1 MTMWNEKDHPRDER
15 GRFIEKVARAEW
27 ALRLSVD
34 ELKQALIMPLQP
46 LLPDTIPLPDEQLPR
61 SIGAKWENADI
72 FMPDG
77 SIAHF
82 VEGTKLQNKEV
93 FAGKGCR
100 RKIDIVDRL
109 VSKYPGSN
117 ADAWQKVKG
126 IAYIELPTGEILHA
140 EIHWFEEP
148 TVGRIGTKYKRTVD

>member
-1 MTMWNEKDHPRDER
+1 MWNEKDHPRDEL
-15 GRFIEKVARAEW
+15 GRFVEKVVRAEW

-34 ELKQALIMPLQP
+34 ELKQALAVQLQP

-61 SIGAKWENADI
+61 SVGAKWENADI

-82 VEGTKLQNKEV
+82 VEGTKLQDKEV

-100 RKIDIVDRL
+100 RKIDVIDHL
-109 VSKYPGSN
+109 VSKYPGSD
-117 ADAWQKVKG
+117 ADEWQKVKA
-126 IAYIELPTGEILHA
+126 IATIVWKDVSDQA
-140 EIHWFEEP
+140 EIHWYEEA
-148 TVGRIGTKYKRTVD
+148 TIGKIDFKFKRWKP

>member
-1 MTMWNEKDHPRDER
+1 MWNEKDHPRDGL
-15 GRFIEKVARAEW
+15 GRFVEKVVRAEW

-34 ELKQALIMPLQP
+34 ELKQALTVQLQP

-61 SIGAKWENADI
+61 SVGAKWENADI

-82 VEGTKLQNKEV
+82 VEGTKLQDKEV

-100 RKIDIVDRL
+100 RKIDVIDRL
-109 VSKYPGSN
+109 VSKYPGSA
-117 ADAWQKVKG
+117 ADEWQKVKATAT
-126 IAYIELPTGEILHA
+126 IVWRDVSDQA
-140 EIHWFEEP
+140 EIHWYEEA
-148 TVGRIGTKYKRTVD
+148 TIGKIDFKFKRWKS

>member
-1 MTMWNEKDHPRDER
+1 MWNEKDHPRDEL
-15 GRFIEKVARAEW
+15 GRFVEKVVRAEW

-34 ELKQALIMPLQP
+34 ELKQALAVQLQP

-61 SIGAKWENADI
+61 SVGAKWENADI

-82 VEGTKLQNKEV
+82 VEGTKLQDKEV

-100 RKIDIVDRL
+100 RKIDVIDRL
-109 VSKYPGSN
+109 VSKYPGSD
-117 ADAWQKVKG
+117 ADEWQKVKATAT
-126 IAYIELPTGEILHA
+126 IVWKDVSDQA
-140 EIHWFEEP
+140 EIHWYEEA
-148 TVGRIGTKYKRTVD
+148 TIGKIDFKFKRWKS